1 MKINLSTA
9 EAVIAEA
16 KEAIL
21 SKGLPAMA
29 VVIVDGGGHLVALCR
44 LDGALD
50 EATDIAHHKARTA
63 ALVTSQRPVI
73 ADRPTPRNASPI
85 KNSSEGPGQ
94 GVVLRDAQGKVIGAV
109 GVSGGST
116 HDEEFVAKRAAVA
129 IAG

>member
-1 MKINLSTA
+1 MNINLSTA
-9 EAVIAEA
+9 EAVISEA

-21 SKGLPAMA
+21 AKGLPAMA

-50 EATDIAHHKARTA
+50 KTADIAHRKARTA
-63 ALVTSQRPVI
+63 ALVTSRHPVI
-73 ADRPTPRNASPI
+73 ADQPAPRNAPAI
-85 KNSSEGPGQ
+85 KNGKSLGE

-116 HDEEFVAKRAAVA
+116 HDEEFVAQRAAAA